1 LSLTKGTEGEDI
13 LMVVE
18 VGTGADTDT
27 GTAMAAAADGGVV
40 VGGEDNMRDPHIMAM
55 TV

>member
-1 LSLTKGTEGEDI
+1 LNLTKDTEGEDI

-18 VGTGADTDT
+18 VGTGT

>member
-1 LSLTKGTEGEDI
+1 LNLTKDTEGEDI

-18 VGTGADTDT
+18 VGTGT
-27 GTAMAAAADGGVV
+27 GTAMAAADGVV

-55 TV
+55 MV

>member
-18 VGTGADTDT
+18 VGTGADTATD
-27 GTAMAAAADGGVV
+27 MAAADGVV

-55 TV
+55 MV

>member
-1 LSLTKGTEGEDI
+1 LNLTKDTEGEDI

-18 VGTGADTDT
+18 VGTGT
-27 GTAMAAAADGGVV
+27 GTAMAAAAADGGVV

-55 TV
+55 MV

>member
-1 LSLTKGTEGEDI
+1 MEGEDI

-18 VGTGADTDT
+18 VGTGTVTAVAA
-27 GTAMAAAADGGVV
+27 TAMAAAE
-40 VGGEDNMRDPHIMAM
+40 VGGEDNMRNPSIMAM

>member
-1 LSLTKGTEGEDI
+1 LNLTKDTEGEDI

-18 VGTGADTDT
+18 VGTGADT

-40 VGGEDNMRDPHIMAM
+40 VGGEDNMRDPYIMAM